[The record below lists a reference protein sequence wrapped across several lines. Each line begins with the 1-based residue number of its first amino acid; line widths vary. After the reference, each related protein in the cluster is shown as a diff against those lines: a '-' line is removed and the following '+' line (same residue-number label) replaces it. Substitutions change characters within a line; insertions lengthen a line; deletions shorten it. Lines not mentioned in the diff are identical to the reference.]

1 MVQVIVRVL
10 RSINEKER
18 NMKRLSVFLLVLL
31 TFVMM
36 YQPCLAEN
44 LTFEDYVY
52 TILDND
58 KIEILRYTGEAETLI
73 IPEKIEGHYVISIG
87 ANAFS
92 RNETLKEVI
101 VPKEVTAIGNYAFGE
116 CTNIQRVSLPDG
128 LSSLGDLAFQG
139 NVKLQNIVLPDGLV
153 HIGINP
159 FDRCDSLAEIVFSGD
174 NPYYFTEEGVLFDR
188 RNTTL
193 TSYPAGKTDTEY
205 VIPEWVT
212 EIALAAFSENNYLKE
227 ITIQD
232 AVAVMNGNPFCGC
245 LSLTKINISL
255 FNRVFEMHSGA
266 LYNTHELELIAYLW
280 GSDADSYTVQK
291 GTRSIGQES
300 FYKHTE
306 LKNINLPQTLVTI
319 KDAAF
324 AESGLTSI
332 NIPNSVISLGNNTFS
347 GCPDLKNVTLPSGLT
362 WLGRYVFSECTAL
375 EKISFPQGLDAIGE
389 GAFYQC
395 TSLSELKFPENL
407 HFIGDFA
414 FMECAGLTSV
424 EFPDQL
430 YSIGRGAFYGIENL
444 TAILTPGTLAEE
456 WAIQNEIP
464 YERKNVTYMDDTFI

>member
-1 MVQVIVRVL
+1 
-10 RSINEKER
+10 
-18 NMKRLSVFLLVLL
+18 MKRLTVFLLVLL

-36 YQPCLAEN
+36 SQTGLAEN

-58 KIEILRYTGEAETLI
+58 KIEIVRYTGEAEALI
-73 IPEKIEGHYVISIG
+73 IPKTIDEHNVISIG

-92 RNETLKEVI
+92 RNETLKEVTI
-101 VPKEVTAIGNYAFGE
+101 PEDVTAIGNYAFAE
-116 CTNIQRVSLPDG
+116 STNIQSVSLPAG
-128 LSSLGDLAFQG
+128 LVSLGDLAFQG
-139 NVKLQNIVLPDGLV
+139 NVKLQSIILPDALV

-159 FDRCDSLAEIVFSGD
+159 FDRCDSLEKIAFSGD
-174 NPYYFTEEGVLFDR
+174 NPYYFAEDGALFDR

-193 TSYPAGKTDTEY
+193 TAYPAGKTDTEY

-227 ITIQD
+227 ITIQE
-232 AVAVMNGNPFCGC
+232 AVAVINGNPFCGC
-245 LSLTKINISL
+245 LSLAKINISL

-280 GSDADSYTVQK
+280 GSDADSYTVQR

-300 FYKHTE
+300 FYKHAE
-306 LKNINLPQTLVTI
+306 LKKITLPQTLVTI

-324 AESGLTSI
+324 AESGLTSVK
-332 NIPNSVISLGNNTFS
+332 IPDSVISLGNNTFS
-347 GCPDLKNVTLPSGLT
+347 GCPDLKSVTLPSGLT

-375 EKISFPQGLDAIGE
+375 KSISYPKGLDSIGE

-414 FMECAGLTSV
+414 FMECSGLKSV

-430 YSIGRGAFYGIENL
+430 YSIGRGSFYGIEDL
-444 TAILTPGTLAEE
+444 TAILTPGTLAED
-456 WAIQNEIP
+456 WAIQNQIP

>member
-1 MVQVIVRVL
+1 
-10 RSINEKER
+10 
-18 NMKRLSVFLLVLL
+18 MKRLHVFVLLLL
-31 TFVMM
+31 TFLLM
-36 YQPCLAEN
+36 YQIGLADN
-44 LTFEDYVY
+44 LTFEDYLY
-52 TILDND
+52 TVLEND
-58 KIEILRYTGEAETLI
+58 KIEIVRYTGEAESLI
-73 IPEKIEGHYVISIG
+73 IPKTMDGYDVISIG
-87 ANAFS
+87 TNAFS
-92 RNETLKEVI
+92 RNETLKEVVI
-101 VPKEVTAIGNYAFGE
+101 PEAVTAIGNYAFAE
-116 CTNIQRVSLPDG
+116 CTNIQSVSLPEG
-128 LSSLGDLAFQG
+128 LGSLGDLVFQG
-139 NVKLQNIVLPDGLV
+139 DVKLQNIILPDGIV

-159 FDRCDSLAEIVFSGD
+159 FDRCDSLTEIVFSGD

-193 TSYPAGKTDTEY
+193 TAYPAGKTDTEY

-255 FNRVFEMHSGA
+255 FNRMFEMHSGA

-280 GSDADSYTVQK
+280 GSDADSYTVQR

-300 FYKHTE
+300 FYKHAE
-306 LKNINLPQTLVTI
+306 LKKINLPQTVVTI

-332 NIPNSVISLGNNTFS
+332 NIPDSVISLGNNTFS

-375 EKISFPQGLDAIGE
+375 KSISYPKGLDSIGE

-414 FMECAGLTSV
+414 FMECSGLTSV

-430 YSIGRGAFYGIENL
+430 YSIGRGAFYGIEDL
-444 TAILTPGTLAEE
+444 TAILTPGTLAED
-456 WAIQNEIP
+456 WAIQNEIR
-464 YERKNVTYMDDTFI
+464 YKRKNVTYMDDTFI